1 MDFLQVGRIAL
12 AYRSSDGA
20 LNGAWNNTSRSWVT
34 LPSGDYDA
42 SIKDGIAIVNKQKT
56 TDLLKMP
63 IAAPE
68 SN

>member
-1 MDFLQVGRIAL
+1 
-12 AYRSSDGA
+12 
-20 LNGAWNNTSRSWVT
+20 